1 MHSLPATRNTTGAD
15 PHTVSG
21 VCLSVDG
28 VPTFLLPWRQRLQ
41 GGLTRLRD
49 FSSSCIAPSSA
60 VVPCTQSRC
69 MDTQRIQLHTLH
81 SASVPV
87 NIPYIRKPLF
97 CGQAPRA
104 TAQVG
109 LENMRS
115 YDETI
120 QIYLVSYHCTRLC
133 CAFVNLS
140 CSQSVALRNQ
150 LMILTIPSCDSVM
163 RLCSNPI
170 YRFVMVHSLQQPS
183 LSGNN

>member
-15 PHTVSG
+15 PNTVSG

-41 GGLTRLRD
+41 GGLTRLPD

-60 VVPCTQSRC
+60 VVPCTQLRC

-87 NIPYIRKPLF
+87 NIPLHPQTTALWSSPP
-97 CGQAPRA
+97 CNSLH

-120 QIYLVSYHCTRLC
+120 QIYLVSYHRTRLC
-133 CAFVNLS
+133 CTFVNLS
-140 CSQSVALRNQ
+140 CS
-150 LMILTIPSCDSVM
+150 
-163 RLCSNPI
+163 
-170 YRFVMVHSLQQPS
+170 
-183 LSGNN
+183 

>member
-60 VVPCTQSRC
+60 VVPCIQLRC

-87 NIPYIRKPLF
+87 NIPYIRKPLL

-104 TAQVG
+104 TAHTRPRLGWKTCLISSHQTLLYLRQLV
-109 LENMRS
+109 L
-115 YDETI
+115 
-120 QIYLVSYHCTRLC
+120 QLVSRAAKPAYDTDYTKL
-133 CAFVNLS
+133 
-140 CSQSVALRNQ
+140 
-150 LMILTIPSCDSVM
+150 
-163 RLCSNPI
+163 
-170 YRFVMVHSLQQPS
+170 
-183 LSGNN
+183 